1 LSAHHDQAEH
11 EVIVEIP
18 KGSRNKYEMD
28 HDSGA
33 IWLDRT
39 LFTSITA
46 SSRARSPT
54 TATLSTRWCS
64 SSNRRFP
71 AAM

>member
-1 LSAHHDQAEH
+1 
-11 EVIVEIP
+11 VIVEIP

-39 LFTSITA
+39 LFTSMQYPGDYGFF
-46 SSRARSPT
+46 RARLPT
-54 TATLSTRWCS
+54 TAIHSTRWCS